1 MNKARIKSLNTSELK
16 IYTKLKKIFLS
27 MKTKPVKKINLCKS
41 MVQNIYNTVNPYGGS
56 IWVKS
61 TEGEGPEM
69 IFFLPI
75 ED

>member
-1 MNKARIKSLNTSELK
+1 
-16 IYTKLKKIFLS
+16 